1 MLEEIQLLLKLDDM
15 QLKLQLSWL
24 HDIEDDFFDDDM
36 ELQENLLEKE
46 LLMLEDG
53 LLDKQDWNECEVEN
67 EDNEDVW

>member
-24 HDIEDDFFDDDM
+24 HDTEDDFFDDDM